1 MFTVY
6 LTNSDNESLALT
18 NDIDAPHLAQFEST
32 GALLD
37 YIAQSVDT
45 KGYRVNDDCET
56 VVPHIVTGYTVF
68 DGRFDITDQVPAAL
82 AYRAERS
89 NQ

>member
-37 YIAQSVDT
+37 
-45 KGYRVNDDCET
+45 
-56 VVPHIVTGYTVF
+56 
-68 DGRFDITDQVPAAL
+68 
-82 AYRAERS
+82 
-89 NQ
+89 